1 MKYKKEIQPISGI
14 LETLRSE
21 LRVDE
26 NIELHSSVRDWQ
38 SIVGPRLSA
47 HTKPLHIK
55 NRILF
60 VHAEGAV
67 WQQEINFAKR
77 SIITKVN
84 DRLGRNHIKDIRF
97 SR

>member
-1 MKYKKEIQPISGI
+1 MKKRKDIKPISGI
-14 LETLRSE
+14 LDTLRSE

-26 NIELHSSVRDWQ
+26 NIELHASVRDWE

-60 VHAEGAV
+60 VNAEGAV
-67 WQQEINFAKR
+67 WQQEILFAKR
-77 SIITKVN
+77 QIIMRVN
-84 DRLGRNHIKDIRF
+84 DRLGRNHVREVRF
-97 SR
+97 SN